1 MLDDHTAVSASPD
14 PHATDARDVPK
25 HALMHESMHALIHE
39 LTNGR
44 LNDPFAFLGPH
55 RIGNA
60 VEVRTFQ
67 PGATAV
73 HACIDG
79 NEDALIEL
87 EQIAQS
93 GVFAGTLLSGKGHYP
108 AYTLRVT
115 WPAADGSA
123 SVFETEDPYA
133 FGLLLGDL
141 DLHLLA
147 EGRHR
152 ELGRCLGALPMTID
166 GVDGTRFAVWAPNAR
181 RVSVVGDF
189 NAWDGRRHPMR
200 LRQSAGVWE
209 LFIPRIGAGERY
221 KYELLDAN
229 GCLLPLKADPVARA
243 SELPP
248 ATGSVVAPATPF
260 RWSDDAWMKAR
271 NELSTYSA
279 PMSTYEVHAGSWLR
293 IPEEGNRNLDWHE
306 LGDRL
311 IPYAL
316 DMGFTHLEFLPI
328 MEHPFSGSW
337 GYQPLGQFAPSARFG
352 TPAAFAN
359 FVDRCHN
366 AGLGV
371 ILDWVPAHFPS
382 DAHGLA
388 HFDGTALYEHADP
401 REGFHQDWNTLIYNF
416 GRNEVRGFLIASAL
430 EWLEHFHV
438 DGLRVDAVAS
448 MLYRDYSRKEGEW
461 VPNIFGGRE
470 NLESVAFIKELND
483 AVTTRCPGVLMIAE
497 ESTAWPGVTAP
508 VKDNGLGFSY
518 KWNMGWMHDTLRY
531 IEYNPIHRRHHHH
544 DMTFGMVYAYSEH
557 FVLPISHDEVVH
569 GKGSLYQKM
578 PGDDWQKLANL
589 RAYFGFMWTHPGK
602 KLLFMGCEFAQIR
615 EWDHDGS
622 PEWDLLD
629 DPRHRGIQ
637 RLVRDLNRTYVT
649 EPALHE
655 SDCVPAGFQWLIGD
669 DADNSVFAFLRLSA
683 NAAPLLVVCNM
694 TPVPR
699 TGYRIGL
706 PALVA
711 DPSRTDTWEEI
722 LNTDAA
728 AYGGSNLGNDGRVA
742 TATHAANGHSQSI
755 ALTLPPLST
764 LVFRKHS

>member
-1 MLDDHTAVSASPD
+1 MKMPDVSTVFPVST
-14 PHATDARDVPK
+14 PHREDACDETIR
-25 HALMHESMHALIHE
+25 AL
-39 LTNGR
+39 TQGR
-44 LNDPFAFLGPH
+44 LTDPFAFLGPH
-55 RIGNA
+55 QVDDAI
-60 VEVRTFQ
+60 VVRTYQ
-67 PGATAV
+67 PGASSVWLCT
-73 HACIDG
+73 G
-79 NEDALIEL
+79 
-87 EQIAQS
+87 
-93 GVFAGTLLSGKGHYP
+93 SGKREMNRIGDSEVFSDVLCGVKEKRP
-108 AYTLRVT
+108 AYTLQIS
-115 WPAADGSA
+115 WPQADGSQT
-123 SVFETEDPYA
+123 VQQTEDPYA

-166 GVDGTRFAVWAPNAR
+166 GVAGTRFAVWAPNAR
-181 RVSVVGDF
+181 RVSVVGNF

-209 LFIPRIGAGERY
+209 LFIPGIVAGERY
-221 KYELLDAN
+221 KYELLDAH
-229 GCLLPLKADPVARA
+229 GHLLPLKADPVARA
-243 SELPP
+243 TELPP

-260 RWSDDAWMKAR
+260 RWNDDAWMKAR
-271 NELSTYSA
+271 NELRPYSA
-279 PMSTYEVHAGSWLR
+279 PLSIYEVHAGSWLR
-293 IPEEGNRNLDWHE
+293 VPEEECRNLDWHE

-311 IPYAL
+311 IPYAVE
-316 DMGFTHLEFLPI
+316 MGFTHLEFLPV
-328 MEHPFSGSW
+328 MEHPFAGSW
-337 GYQPLGQFAPSARFG
+337 GYQPLAQFAPSARFG

-359 FVDRCHN
+359 FVDRCHQ

-388 HFDGTALYEHADP
+388 QFDGTHLYEHADP
-401 REGFHQDWNTLIYNF
+401 REGFHQDWNTLIYNL

-461 VPNIFGGRE
+461 VPNVYGGRE
-470 NLESVAFIKELND
+470 NLEAVAFLKELNETV
-483 AVTTRCPGVLMIAE
+483 AARCPGVLMIAE

-508 VKDNGLGFSY
+508 VKNGGLGFSY

-531 IEYNPIHRRHHHH
+531 IEYDPIHRRHHHH

-569 GKGSLYQKM
+569 GKGSMYGKM

-589 RAYFGFMWTHPGK
+589 RAYFGYMWAHPGK
-602 KLLFMGCEFAQIR
+602 KLLFMGNEFGQVG
-615 EWDHDGS
+615 EWNHDAS
-622 PEWDLLD
+622 PEWHLLD
-629 DPRHRGIQ
+629 DPRHRGMQ
-637 RLVRDLNRTYVT
+637 RLVRDLNRLYVG

-655 SDCVPAGFQWLIGD
+655 SDCEPTGFRWLIGD
-669 DADNSVFAFLRLSA
+669 DMKNSVFAFLRISA
-683 NAAPLLVVCNM
+683 NAAPLMVVCNM

-699 TGYRIGL
+699 SDYRIGIPEL
-706 PALVA
+706 FDSSHA
-711 DPSRTDTWEEI
+711 DDAHSGTWKEI

-728 AYGGSNLGNDGRVA
+728 VYGGSNLGNDGCVEM
-742 TATHAANGHSQSI
+742 TSQPANGHPHSI
-755 ALTLPPLST
+755 SLMLPPLST
-764 LVFRKHS
+764 LVFRKDA